1 VTKYDHFLLAVVKL
15 AGCIAICSA
24 IAGTAERLWREGVSM
39 NDMLLVAF
47 VYGVYVIVEHVRGK

>member
-1 VTKYDHFLLAVVKL
+1 MTQYDYFLLSVVKL

-39 NDMLLVAF
+39 QDKLLVAL
-47 VYGVYVIVEHVRGK
+47 VYGIYVIVEHVRGK

>member
-1 VTKYDHFLLAVVKL
+1 MTKYDHLLLAVVKV

-39 NDMLLVAF
+39 QDMLLVAL
-47 VYGVYVIVEHVRGK
+47 VYGVYVIVEHMRGK